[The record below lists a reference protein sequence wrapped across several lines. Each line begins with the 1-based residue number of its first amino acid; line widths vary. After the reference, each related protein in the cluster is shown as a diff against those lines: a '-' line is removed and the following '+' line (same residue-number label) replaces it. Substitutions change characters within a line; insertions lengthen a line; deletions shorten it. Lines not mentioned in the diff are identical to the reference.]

1 MIMGAFSAAA
11 LCCWSGGTAIA
22 SASEEDNFACVSPAE
37 AEVRVGWLEAR
48 PTPATMEMII
58 HGRLLDEENAERR
71 ETEDMP
77 EVVRLVVAR
86 AGQPGPVDWRIA
98 LKTALVV
105 ECSADR
111 DGTIEAHADLRRLH
125 FRVGIETL
133 SVALADTDVNGVD
146 GKPVRS
152 RDLRIL
158 PGTECM
164 LPISCPESIS
174 EGARRIAEL
183 AGTGGRAYNGVALI
197 RTVNF
202 LHSQEKEGAIDALRE
217 YLALASYCP
226 GHMPEPPGFWLDVF
240 WIIRLL
246 FESDDDIAPPPTRLG
261 GPAVRIRS
269 GSESLFPHY
278 PLVEFQDL
286 PLLFTG
292 GGMMLFGAPSEP
304 YPILAWAEKHGRL
317 RQEPLHPPDDPLET
331 VDAWLARRDVQ
342 AAFTDHN
349 GLKWQA
355 RRQALAA
362 IEDLVTEGSLSG
374 CRTEADWV
382 ALRQLVNGLDIEW
395 EEQQQAYVTGA
406 AASNSP

>member
-58 HGRLLDEENAERR
+58 RAKLLDEEWAGSGENGDIA
-71 ETEDMP
+71 
-77 EVVRLVVAR
+77 EVVRVLVAR
-86 AGQPGPVDWRIA
+86 REGGRANWQAARD
-98 LKTALVV
+98 TALVV
-105 ECSADR
+105 ICTPHR
-111 DGTIEAHADLRRLH
+111 DGTIEVRADLRRLH
-125 FRVGIETL
+125 FRGGVETL
-133 SVALADTDVNGVD
+133 SVALADTDVIGVD
-146 GKPVRS
+146 GKPVRA

-158 PGTECM
+158 PGTECV

-174 EGARRIAEL
+174 EGARVIAEL

-197 RTVNF
+197 RAVNH
-202 LHSQEKEGAIDALRE
+202 LHSQGKSGAIDALRE

-246 FESDDDIAPPPTRLG
+246 FESADDIAPPPTRVG
-261 GPAVRIRS
+261 TPAVRIRS

-278 PLVEFQDL
+278 PLGEFRNL

-317 RQEPLHPPDDPLET
+317 RPEPLRPPDDPLGT

-342 AAFTDHN
+342 EAFTDHN

-362 IEDLVTEGSLSG
+362 IEDLVTQGSLSG

-382 ALRQLVNGLDIEW
+382 ALRQLVKGLDIEW
-395 EEQQQAYVTGA
+395 DEQQQAYVTGA
-406 AASNSP
+406 AASKSP